1 MMRIEI
7 GQYKEQISF
16 GLSFNRFNNEKA
28 LIFDFGV
35 YYLEIRTK

>member
-1 MMRIEI
+1 MKIEI

-16 GLSFNRFNNEKA
+16 GISFNGFYNKKTFV
-28 LIFDFGV
+28 FDFGI